1 MVLRRATAYSSGLAA
16 LLVAVVLTSA
26 TVGQADVG
34 YRAVALA
41 VLNGLPV
48 PLVTAEGV
56 AWTRPFAFPVSD
68 TTAVIV
74 RRVRLPRIA
83 LGAIVGF
90 ALALAGAVMQGF
102 FRNPCMTAPSIIGV
116 STGAAVGAVAFIV
129 LPLSVPFG
137 LPAFAFVGALLSA
150 FGVYLIATEGG
161 RTPVATLLL
170 AGVAVQAFLGA
181 VISYLLQHAGDG
193 LETAIY

>member
-1 MVLRRATAYSSGLAA
+1 MVLRRATAYSSGLVA

-90 ALALAGAVMQGF
+90 ALALAGAA
-102 FRNPCMTAPSIIGV
+102 APPTS
-116 STGAAVGAVAFIV
+116 
-129 LPLSVPFG
+129 
-137 LPAFAFVGALLSA
+137 
-150 FGVYLIATEGG
+150 
-161 RTPVATLLL
+161 
-170 AGVAVQAFLGA
+170 
-181 VISYLLQHAGDG
+181 D
-193 LETAIY
+193 TAISNERRTVRCVSSIKLTQKRIQ